1 MKQKF
6 LLLTVLMLLC
16 LITTTYS
23 QSTETQFSGWLAL
36 YHKQKLAGKWG
47 YLFDAQY
54 RTNKQFSNT
63 SAYFLRP
70 GITYDLSKN
79 QTAGAGYAF
88 FGSYE
93 AENSSRIFYAEN
105 RIWEQYQLKTKI
117 GKATL
122 TNRLRLEQ
130 RFINME
136 EGGFSQRLRYQ
147 IRSQIPLE
155 KVDSTFK
162 KGLYMALQDEVFV
175 NVQHQERAS
184 NSFLDQNRSYI
195 SFGYRLSKKIDA
207 ELGYQFVYS
216 KDPNGNLRNNV
227 LQLAIYTD
235 F

>member
-6 LLLTVLMLLC
+6 LLLTGLLLLC
-16 LITTTYS
+16 LIIKTYS

-36 YHKQKLAGKWG
+36 YHKQKLTGKWG

-54 RTNKQFSNT
+54 RTDKQFSNT

-70 GITYDLSKN
+70 GITYDVSKN
-79 QTAGAGYAF
+79 QTAGVGYAF

-93 AENSSRIFYAEN
+93 DENNSRIFYAEN
-105 RIWEQYQLKTKI
+105 RIWEQYQLKAKI
-117 GKATL
+117 GKASL
-122 TNRLRLEQ
+122 SNRLRLEQ

-136 EGGFSQRLRYQ
+136 NGGFSQRLRYY
-147 IRSQIPLE
+147 IRSQIPLV
-155 KVDSTFK
+155 KGADQFN
-162 KGLYMALQDEVFV
+162 KGLYIALQNELFV

-184 NSFLDQNRSYI
+184 NSFLDQNRSYV
-195 SFGYRLSKKIDA
+195 SFGYRLNKKIDA

-216 KDPNGNLRNNV
+216 KDRDGNLRNNT